1 MQPVQAQVIDSN
13 HLELMQPIQISPGSN
28 VIVMIVLPEG
38 VRENQAW
45 YQLSA
50 QGLVSAYGDDEPEY
64 SADLIKVANPDFQ
77 P

>member
-13 HLELMQPIQISPGSN
+13 HLKLMQPIQISPGSN
-28 VIVMIVLPEG
+28 VIIVIVLPEG

-45 YQLSA
+45 YQISA
-50 QGLVSAYGDDEPEY
+50 QGLASAYGDDEPEY
-64 SADLIKVANPDFQ
+64 SADLIQVPNPGFQ

>member
-13 HLELMQPIQISPGSN
+13 HLKLMQPTLLSPGSN
-28 VIVMIVLPEG
+28 VMIVIVQPES

-45 YQLSA
+45 YQFSA
-50 QGLVSAYGDDEPEY
+50 QGLAGAYGDDEPEY
-64 SADLIKVANPDFQ
+64 TVDSITILNQDFQ